1 MKLMLQLTAM
11 KVRGDSLLFH
21 PETQMMKK
29 THKASLKFYLY
40 LAQVMLKILLKKLK
54 VIFSPLCPADY
65 NPAKHGNLI
74 IFVGGFGLSMQE
86 GASFEML
93 LKMSQS
99 TKNLLCI
106 CLYTC
111 LSP

>member
-1 MKLMLQLTAM
+1 MT
-11 KVRGDSLLFH
+11 
-21 PETQMMKK
+21 
-29 THKASLKFYLY
+29 
-40 LAQVMLKILLKKLK
+40 LKILLKKLK

-65 NPAKHGNLI
+65 NPVKHGNLF

-99 TKNLLCI
+99 TKNLL
-106 CLYTC
+106 YTS
-111 LSP
+111 LHMFISIDAAEQPNGKYFLVFS